1 MVARGVA
8 GARLGWGG
16 GGGGGGG
23 GGVEGWGQIAFRGK
37 LKSSCSLA
45 WKLGVMAIKSEW
57 VIKSCPNAL
66 NIPFRI
72 VLWNLSRGL
81 KNLDSLE
88 NYNSRQFLLVN
99 RFGGCAARTDQ
110 KKCLFPTLL
119 QTWPLISIPVLRAG
133 KGHKRDA
140 GRNLVIITL
149 IRTPSKT
156 FLHPISNSHTSLLFL
171 SLALASSDTSEI
183 WRLWQMLWYFTFLT
197 SSSSQYGNRALVL
210 TSPWIISAKFA

>member
-1 MVARGVA
+1 M
-8 GARLGWGG
+8 LNS
-16 GGGGGGG
+16 
-23 GGVEGWGQIAFRGK
+23 EGLGQIAFWGK

-72 VLWNLSRGL
+72 ALWNLSRA
-81 KNLDSLE
+81 LE
-88 NYNSRQFLLVN
+88 EFRQFRKLQFPAVS
-99 RFGGCAARTDQ
+99 FGKSFWGCAARTDQ

-133 KGHKRDA
+133 KVTNATYMR
-140 GRNLVIITL
+140 RNYVIITL

-156 FLHPISNSHTSLLFL
+156 FLQTISNSHISLLFL

-183 WRLWQMLWYFTFLT
+183 CRLRQMLWYFTFLT
-197 SSSSQYGNRALVL
+197 SSSSHSMEMKQWFSQINSLFCTV
-210 TSPWIISAKFA
+210 SIDHISYTRSRMQ

>member
-1 MVARGVA
+1 MARGVA
-8 GARLGWGG
+8 GGGVGG
-16 GGGGGGG
+16 GR
-23 GGVEGWGQIAFRGK
+23 VRGWGQIAFRGK

-72 VLWNLSRGL
+72 ALWNLSRAL
-81 KNLDSLE
+81 KNLDTLQ

-119 QTWPLISIPVLRAG
+119 QTWPLISIPLLRAG
-133 KGHKRDA
+133 KGHKRDIH
-140 GRNLVIITL
+140 GRNYVIITL

-156 FLHPISNSHTSLLFL
+156 ILQTISNSHISLLFL

-183 WRLWQMLWYFTFLT
+183 WRYFRDTLPF
-197 SSSSQYGNRALVL
+197 
-210 TSPWIISAKFA
+210 